1 MRQYKKQSAFEPSVT
16 LLKLLVSGNR
26 KDINFMLQRHE
37 KSESVQGLDTEV
49 AQMDIQATPRTLK
62 GDRLA
67 EGNA

>member
-1 MRQYKKQSAFEPSVT
+1 
-16 LLKLLVSGNR
+16 
-26 KDINFMLQRHE
+26 MLQRHE